1 MFDNLKKAILAKRI
15 KKCAEPTAN
24 IILDGIVIYERMFH
38 NILQLTQVIVRE
50 VEPLVEKHA
59 DKIAEAVVLLE
70 PMLKEMKE
78 LNSLK
83 TIENQDTFLT
93 EDEVVKQ
100 AVKNIKEF
108 AAEVKAYS
116 KEV

>member
-1 MFDNLKKAILAKRI
+1 LTILRKQSWPNASRNAQSQQPI
-15 KKCAEPTAN
+15 SYLTASSYMKECF
-24 IILDGIVIYERMFH
+24 I
-38 NILQLTQVIVRE
+38 TQVIVRE